1 MVSTKV
7 ILLVTVLAAPAAA
20 QDSATPLSPLD
31 EPIGQIASTQDG
43 CAVLDKD
50 FPGLREH
57 PMYFSI
63 KHMTLNQ
70 IAAMSSG
77 KITPAMMTQAQ
88 SDLSALPKAD
98 IAATPI
104 AATPASAEAQPEP

>member
-1 MVSTKV
+1 MLTTKA
-7 ILLVTVLAAPAAA
+7 ILLVTVLAVPAAA
-20 QDSATPLSPLD
+20 DPATPRSPLD
-31 EPIGQIASTQDG
+31 EPIGQIASTEDG

-57 PMYFSI
+57 PMYGTI

-88 SDLSALPKAD
+88 TDLSALPKAE

-104 AATPASAEAQPEP
+104 AASAEAQPEP